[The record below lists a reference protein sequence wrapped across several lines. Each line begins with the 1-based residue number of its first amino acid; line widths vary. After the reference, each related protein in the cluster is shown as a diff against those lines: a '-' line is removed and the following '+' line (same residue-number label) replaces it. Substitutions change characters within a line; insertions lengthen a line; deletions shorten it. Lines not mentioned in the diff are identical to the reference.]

1 MRVEMFTFL
10 VAGAICLGGALGV
23 VLFRNPVHNA
33 LSLVATLFGVAVL
46 FIAQEAYF
54 LAAIQVIVY
63 AGAIVVLFL
72 FVIMLLGV
80 DRTEAL
86 ERDPIPGQRVLG
98 VVAGAAVLGL
108 SLVVLLA
115 AGDRVTGRA
124 PAGAALDD
132 ALADIDRLGRV
143 LFTDYVFAFEITAV
157 LLTVAVIG
165 AVVLARRSTLPP
177 VDLDEFPEGSAVEH
191 RPLFDEADGGP
202 QGSAGSDEGPLAAVE
217 QPVEGSREVTG

>member
-23 VLFRNPVHNA
+23 VVLRNPVHNA

-86 ERDPIPGQRVLG
+86 ERDPVPGQRVLG
-98 VVAGAAVLGL
+98 ILAGGAVLGL

-115 AGDRVTGRA
+115 ARQRVTGR
-124 PAGAALDD
+124 PAAGD
-132 ALADIDRLGRV
+132 AGEGLADIDRLGRV
-143 LFTDYVFAFEITAV
+143 LFTDHVFAFEITAV
-157 LLTVAVIG
+157 LLTVAVVG
-165 AVVLARRSTLPP
+165 AVVLARRSTRPP
-177 VDLDEFPEGSAVEH
+177 IDLDEFPEGSAV
-191 RPLFDEADGGP
+191 RPVPLFDDRGDGSPRGEV
-202 QGSAGSDEGPLAAVE
+202 GSDQGPLAAVE
-217 QPVEGSREVTG
+217 QPVEGGREVTG